1 MSSINS
7 KMTALADAIRSKSGV
22 SGKLS
27 ISGMTAAV
35 NDIVINSGSD
45 IDLSG
50 VNVTADK
57 MLSGIVAVGAT
68 GQKVTGNIQ
77 TVTPTVNG
85 NTFSVAKGYVET
97 EFTETIA
104 ESGASSIIGNKVTV
118 PAGYLSSD
126 RIETIPEAAVTE
138 TDSSVTISPGYVG
151 EQLSYE
157 LGGEDVDLSFVTVT
171 ANDILEGVVAVDSDG
186 NRVDGAIKTVAAYK
200 EGDYVIVPVGNIAEE
215 QTFFIPS
222 SGGGSSE
229 VEYGYITADGKV
241 QKLDLLGDEPVE
253 SGEPVEMDIVAFV
266 TGQDEPA
273 YNPETPGGSGGTF
286 ELAKV
291 TEYVPAVEEFTAP
304 ASITI
309 EGIGSFGDPEYP
321 EDSIDYSDAN
331 GTYYPTAKTA
341 DKTGYARKY
350 KHETND
356 YWIIGYLDVEGWY
369 ESDIWF
375 IADYEDAESPLD
387 GFLFC
392 ADEPNL
398 TTGTAY
404 WHNEDWGE
412 GFELTTTVNI
422 VTTPAAPMTLKG
434 VRAKRYDGE
443 LRAWI
448 VGTAEFSLG
457 AYNIPK
463 IGRLYA
469 LADNCTVGNEIASD
483 AADAI
488 PRGFTSNTSIDGYVI
503 NQSSGGGSYPD
514 AWCIFNQNYT
524 GGEYAW
530 WTGSVGISESNPGW
544 FSIEVPEAFV
554 PSGIWIMNE
563 IQSPEN
569 FKNAVFQG
577 SNDGSTWED
586 IYTINNSPN
595 TEGYRQ
601 EHLFNCNKS
610 YNHFRMLFTASYA
623 GGVSIQAFKIYKLS
637 VIEEE

>member
-126 RIETIPEAAVTE
+126 RIETIPEAVVTE

-171 ANDILEGVVAVDSDG
+171 SNDMLEGVVAVDSDG

-229 VEYGYITADGKV
+229 IEYGYITADGKV

-286 ELAKV
+286 DLAKV
-291 TEYVPAVEEFTAP
+291 TEYVPATAEVTGL
-304 ASITI
+304 SQIVI
-309 EGIGSFGDPEYP
+309 SGLGDDY
-321 EDSIDYSDAN
+321 DSAN
-331 GTYYPTAKTA
+331 GTYVVTAETEKET
-341 DKTGYARKY
+341 DPFKRIFKHTSGEWYIWGEYEPEYEEGYWYIGPA
-350 KHETND
+350 ENSGNLVCWTNEEFID
-356 YWIIGYLDVEGWY
+356 GEYYFEDWDSGDSFDVSLDVTKTEY
-369 ESDIWF
+369 P
-375 IADYEDAESPLD
+375 A
-387 GFLFC
+387 
-392 ADEPNL
+392 
-398 TTGTAY
+398 
-404 WHNEDWGE
+404 
-412 GFELTTTVNI
+412 
-422 VTTPAAPMTLKG
+422 TPMVLKG

-443 LRAWI
+443 LSAWI

-463 IGRLYA
+463 IGSLYA

-483 AADAI
+483 ATDAI

-503 NQSSGGGSYPD
+503 NQSSGSGSYPD

-524 GGEYAW
+524 EGDYAW
-530 WTGSVGISESNPGW
+530 WTGDVGISESNPGW

-563 IQSPEN
+563 IQTPQN
-569 FKNAVFQG
+569 FKTAVFQG

-637 VIEEE
+637 FIEEE